1 MNLLLKRIRS
11 IYAYYERKQAQK
23 QDGFSVVF
31 LYFPNWIKKE
41 SRLLSGE
48 TQKQR
53 KLQHEPHGDGLAQH
67 AHHAR
72 FILAADVDGG
82 IGGVGW
88 EQLGKDDVARPDREG
103 GAHA

>member
-41 SRLLSGE
+41 SRPSSGE

-53 KLQHEPHGDGLAQH
+53 KLQHEPHGDGLAQY
-67 AHHAR
+67 AV
-72 FILAADVDGG
+72 LEPAADLADIRQVFV
-82 IGGVGW
+82 I
-88 EQLGKDDVARPDREG
+88 KDFSIVE
-103 GAHA
+103 